1 MWMATMTVIAKT
13 TNLAAALAPEL
24 GEDRPPKVPPRIKA
38 APKIRQLYWCDF
50 PKDAHLPEF
59 WKCRAVII
67 CSYRNTLHGA
77 ATVIPCSSL
86 DQTGNAW
93 AYRQTITIDG
103 REKSWAIC
111 DKITTVAVSRLS
123 VDRSGIR
130 RVPEAEFNEILSL
143 VSKWL
148 PKVGT

>member
-1 MWMATMTVIAKT
+1 MTATASVKDLLANIA
-13 TNLAAALAPEL
+13 EEF
-24 GEDRPPKVPPRIKA
+24 GDDRPPKVAPRIKA

-86 DQTGNAW
+86 DQAGNTW
-93 AYRQTITIDG
+93 AYKQTTTIDG
-103 REKSWAIC
+103 REQSWAIC

-123 VDRSGIR
+123 TDRSGIR

-143 VSKWL
+143 LQKWL